1 VTHLEFTVVVVLALF
16 AFLAVAV
23 LFDEWDRLNDPDE
36 QEDP

>member
-1 VTHLEFTVVVVLALF
+1 MTHLEVTVVIALVLA